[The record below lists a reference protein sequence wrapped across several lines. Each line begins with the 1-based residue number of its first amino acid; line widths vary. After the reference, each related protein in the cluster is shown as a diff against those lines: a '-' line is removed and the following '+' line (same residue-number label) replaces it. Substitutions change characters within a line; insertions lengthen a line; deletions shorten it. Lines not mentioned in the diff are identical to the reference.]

1 MWLYVGI
8 KIDTLSISHYQVN
21 GLYIKLDKKLT
32 LKADKVIIPKS
43 KASPSAGRIDKTLE
57 NVKYVLTFFDHID
70 LKKIHFNNNI
80 LDIYYLDNVLQLSSK
95 DYLVRGN
102 IHREGKMLKGDI
114 SALQL
119 KQHDIVIRGE
129 FSYDLNE
136 DILQTEGKF
145 LFKELTGSF
154 LANKVQNKVDF
165 SVKSDT
171 FSDLRSVIDQFDM
184 PEAVRSW
191 VVDKVQAKNYKLLS
205 LRGKGNIEK
214 KAFKIDMDAL
224 KGEVLFS
231 DVTIDFKENIAPII
245 APSFILSYTNDG
257 GLFFDLEKPRYLGKN
272 LDGSSVAI
280 VHLRD
285 DNTTLNLNLKFNTA
299 FDKEVQKLLQA
310 YAINIPVIQKNG
322 TVKASLDIDIGLK
335 KDYIAVVTDV
345 NFTKGEVLIQKVPLP
360 VVSGSMYYENGF
372 ITLKKLVLKNEY
384 YSGTINGKIDLKK
397 KKLKS
402 VFDVKYL
409 KIGDTK
415 DKFIDLKNQKLPFT
429 LDYKK
434 GIKVQIPKLTMD
446 FIQKDKAYTLNISDL
461 NKVKQYIS
469 KSIPIENGG
478 EVSVTTKD
486 FEQFDFKG
494 IVKRDSC
501 FLYEKD
507 NTCNTRVPFEGKA
520 SAKDVDF
527 YAFDKRLYFNKAKSR
542 IKLYNLNID
551 LKKFL
556 ESETKIDKTSQKKKK
571 SKKII
576 ILGKNS
582 NLLYDEYSLVTDSYD
597 VEIQPNGNIKAI
609 GSSDGDIIKFSK
621 VKNVLTLQALRI
633 KDKVLHPLINFDG
646 LQHGRY
652 SLTKTGNPQNVMK
665 GEIIVEGGV
674 MKNFKAYNNTLAFI
688 NTIPALATLHKPGY
702 SNKGF
707 TIISGLV
714 EYRMVERT
722 KIIFDSIY
730 IKGNSATIVGKGE
743 LDLKKNTIN
752 IELGVQVARE
762 LGKVVGS
769 IPLVG
774 YILIGK
780 DKSITVGLQITG
792 SLDKPEVNVS
802 AAKDILSYPLDL
814 IKRTIEAPKQLLS
827 PEN

>member
-1 MWLYVGI
+1 MWLYIGI

-129 FSYDLNE
+129 FSYDLND

-154 LANKVQNKVDF
+154 LANKVQHKVDF

-205 LRGKGNIEK
+205 LSGKGNIENK
-214 KAFKIDMDAL
+214 VFKIDMDAL

-335 KDYIAVVTDV
+335 KDHIAVVTDV

-409 KIGDTK
+409 KVGDTK

-434 GIKVQIPKLTMD
+434 GIEVQIPKLTMD
-446 FIQKDKAYTLNISDL
+446 FIQKEKAYTLNISNL

-478 EVSVTTKD
+478 EISVTTKD
-486 FEQFDFKG
+486 FEQFHFKG

-527 YAFDKRLYFNKAKSR
+527 YAFDKR
-542 IKLYNLNID
+542 
-551 LKKFL
+551 
-556 ESETKIDKTSQKKKK
+556 
-571 SKKII
+571 
-576 ILGKNS
+576 
-582 NLLYDEYSLVTDSYD
+582 
-597 VEIQPNGNIKAI
+597 
-609 GSSDGDIIKFSK
+609 
-621 VKNVLTLQALRI
+621 
-633 KDKVLHPLINFDG
+633 PLF
-646 LQHGRY
+646 
-652 SLTKTGNPQNVMK
+652 
-665 GEIIVEGGV
+665 
-674 MKNFKAYNNTLAFI
+674 
-688 NTIPALATLHKPGY
+688 
-702 SNKGF
+702 
-707 TIISGLV
+707 
-714 EYRMVERT
+714 
-722 KIIFDSIY
+722 
-730 IKGNSATIVGKGE
+730 
-743 LDLKKNTIN
+743 
-752 IELGVQVARE
+752 
-762 LGKVVGS
+762 
-769 IPLVG
+769 
-774 YILIGK
+774 
-780 DKSITVGLQITG
+780 
-792 SLDKPEVNVS
+792 
-802 AAKDILSYPLDL
+802 
-814 IKRTIEAPKQLLS
+814 
-827 PEN
+827 

>member
-1 MWLYVGI
+1 MWLYIGI
-8 KIDTLSISHYQVN
+8 KIDTLKISRYQVN

-32 LKADKVIIPKS
+32 LKADKVIIPKR
-43 KASPSAGRIDKTLE
+43 KASPSAGRIDETLE
-57 NVKYVLTFFDHID
+57 SVKYVLTFFDYID

-102 IHREGKMLKGDI
+102 VHREGKMLKGDI

-119 KQHDIVIRGE
+119 KQYDIVIRGE
-129 FSYDLNE
+129 FSYDLHE

-165 SVKSDT
+165 SIKSDT

-191 VVDKVQAKNYKLLS
+191 VVDKVQAKSYKLLS
-205 LRGKGNIEK
+205 LSGKGNIEN
-214 KAFKIDMDAL
+214 KAFEIDMDAL

-231 DVTIDFKENIAPII
+231 GVTIDFKENIPPVV

-280 VHLRD
+280 VNLRD
-285 DNTTLNLNLKFNTA
+285 NNTILNLNLKFNTS

-310 YAINIPVIQKNG
+310 YAINIPVLQKNG
-322 TVKASLDIDIGLK
+322 TVDASLDIDIGLK
-335 KDYIAVVTDV
+335 NDYIRVVTDV
-345 NFTKGEVLIQKVPLP
+345 NFTKGKVLIQKVPLP
-360 VVSGSMYYENGF
+360 IISGNMYYENGF
-372 ITLKKLVLKNEY
+372 ITLKKLVLENEY

-397 KKLKS
+397 KELKS
-402 VFDVKYL
+402 VFDLKYVRVGE
-409 KIGDTK
+409 KN

-434 GIKVQIPKLTMD
+434 GINVQIPKLTMD
-446 FIQKDKAYTLNISDL
+446 FTQKEKAYTLNISDL

-469 KSIPIENGG
+469 ESIPIENGG
-478 EVSVTTKD
+478 EISVSTKD
-486 FEQFDFKG
+486 FEQYQFKG
-494 IVKRDSC
+494 IVKRNSC

-507 NTCNTRVPFEGKA
+507 NICNTRVPFEGKA

-527 YAFDKRLYFNKAKSR
+527 YAFNKRLYFNKSKSR
-542 IKLYNLNID
+542 IKLNNLNID

-556 ESETKIDKTSQKKKK
+556 EGEGKKSKKSLKKKK
-571 SKKII
+571 SKSIV
-576 ILGKNS
+576 ILGKKS
-582 NLLYDEYSLVTDSYD
+582 NLRYGDYSLITDSYD
-597 VEIQPNGNIKAI
+597 VEIKPNGDIKAI
-609 GSSDGDIIKFSK
+609 GSTDGDIIKFTKKKDILS
-621 VKNVLTLQALRI
+621 LQALRI

-646 LQHGRY
+646 LQKGRY
-652 SLTKTGNPQNVMK
+652 SITKTGNPEKIMK

-702 SNKGF
+702 SNEGF
-707 TIISGLV
+707 TITSGVV

-730 IKGNSATIVGKGE
+730 IKGDSATIVGKGE

-752 IELGVQVARE
+752 IELGIQVARE

-814 IKRTIEAPKQLLS
+814 IKRTIEAPQQLLS